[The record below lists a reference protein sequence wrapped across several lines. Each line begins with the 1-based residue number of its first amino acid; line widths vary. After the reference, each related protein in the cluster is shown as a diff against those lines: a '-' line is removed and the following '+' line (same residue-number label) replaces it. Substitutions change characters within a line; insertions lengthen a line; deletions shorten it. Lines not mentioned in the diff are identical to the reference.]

1 MTGVWTVARH
11 TFWQCVRTK
20 VAAVFAVLLAASLAL
35 LPSLMEGDGTL
46 SGRIRTLLDYSTTVI
61 SVLLALAVTFLSIAV
76 VSGDVRDRQIFL
88 ICTKPVHRWQYIL
101 GRWLGVVL
109 LAGSLLAGS
118 SAAVY
123 GAAQYLRGRTD
134 LAYNAEDRRAV
145 ETEVFTARTEITA
158 DPPNVDA
165 RVAERIEQQKN
176 SGEWAAS
183 VAAYKDNFNLTDT
196 RAAERLVGDM
206 RRAAAAEMQSVGP
219 GKSLRWTFS
228 DVRVRGE
235 DVRGSGVIRALSR
248 PRGQVVI
255 ETSEDVLSRMLIFG
269 PVSVNGVTGR
279 VEGIWKE
286 GFRAQ
291 FTLEDMSG
299 QQLTD
304 LLPGQRVQVVA
315 EPTVQITYRVKGNA
329 AKVAWQVENAATGFV
344 HYEPPRD
351 VAVNMPVTVIAPARA
366 VDQAGR
372 LQASMINYSPASV
385 TVLSR
390 DVSVLNE
397 VGGFEANF
405 VKTVVLML
413 TGLAF
418 LAAMGIF
425 AGSWLSFPVACL
437 LCLTML
443 SLAIGFRFLTEAIG
457 YGLDLPGYTEHV
469 WVYQLGYL
477 LLAVMKL
484 LLPDLGSLLATTFVV
499 DGLELTWGH
508 FAEVAALMVA
518 VRGAI
523 LLGLACWVFHRREL
537 ARVQV

>member
-20 VAAVFAVLLAASLAL
+20 VAAVFAVLLAVSLAL

-123 GAAQYLRGRTD
+123 GAAQYVRGRTD
-134 LAYNAEDRRAV
+134 LAFNAEDRRAV

-235 DVRGSGVIRALSR
+235 DVRGSGVVRALNRS
-248 PRGQVVI
+248 RGQVVI

-269 PVSVNGVTGR
+269 PVSVDGVTGR

-291 FTLEDMSG
+291 FALEDMTG

-304 LLPGQRVQVVA
+304 LLPGHRVQVVA
-315 EPTVQITYRVKGNA
+315 EPTVQITYRVKGGA

-366 VDQAGR
+366 VDRAGR

-390 DVSVLNE
+390 DVSVLYE
-397 VGGFEANF
+397 VGGFEVNF

-443 SLAIGFRFLTEAIG
+443 LLAIGFRFLTEAIG

-499 DGLELTWGH
+499 DGLELTWGY

-523 LLGLACWVFHRREL
+523 LLALACWVFHRREL